1 MSAAEGELSP
11 PSGVTSGKPRI
22 RWFARVPMYVAVLL
36 LSLDALVKIAFLPN
50 MPEAGDA
57 LLGWDA
63 AEAPKLGFI
72 LLACTALYAIPR
84 TSFLGAV
91 LLTGYLGGAVAAHM
105 RVGSPLMTHT
115 LFGVYLGI
123 FIWGALILCDRRPL
137 QLFPLPWP
145 RSER

>member
-1 MSAAEGELSP
+1 
-11 PSGVTSGKPRI
+11 
-22 RWFARVPMYVAVLL
+22 MYVAVLL
-36 LSLDALVKIAFLPN
+36 LSLDASVKIAFLPN
-50 MPEAGDA
+50 MPEAADG

-63 AEAPKLGFI
+63 TEAPKLGYI

-137 QLFPLPWP
+137 HLFPFHRLQSW
-145 RSER
+145 R